1 VHISL
6 TGGTFGMLHS
16 LRMADQHDF
25 QLLALGLR
33 RMGWVRFWIQTILG
47 VVVIGVLLFNN
58 VGSSLARNSERAL
71 GLGPGLSLTTLAFL
85 VLLFGLWQGWLI
97 VKTGRALDSSVRP
110 SRGETSRLI
119 KRGLIGDLLG
129 LVFASVGY
137 QSLAGA
143 LFVQAS
149 MQAPGISIG
158 TGLRSMENYPITSLE
173 MLSVLSNTQVLF
185 AHVIGLIFSLWL
197 LQRIYRVN

>member
-1 VHISL
+1 
-6 TGGTFGMLHS
+6 
-16 LRMADQHDF
+16 MADQLDF
-25 QLLALGLR
+25 QLLSLGMR
-33 RMGWVRFWIQTILG
+33 RMGWIRFWIQTILG
-47 VVVIGVLLFNN
+47 IVVVGVLLFNN
-58 VGSSLARNSERAL
+58 IGSSIARNSERAL
-71 GLGPGLSLTTLAFL
+71 GLGPGLSLTTLAFFF
-85 VLLFGLWQGWLI
+85 LLYSLWQGWLI
-97 VKTGRALDSSVRP
+97 VRAGRALDTPARP
-110 SRGETSRLI
+110 SRGETSRLL
-119 KRGLIGDLLG
+119 KRGVIADLLG

-197 LQRIYRVN
+197 LQRIYRTV

>member
-1 VHISL
+1 
-6 TGGTFGMLHS
+6 
-16 LRMADQHDF
+16 MADQLDF
-25 QLLALGLR
+25 QLLSLGMR
-33 RMGWVRFWIQTILG
+33 RMGWIRFWIQAVLG
-47 VVVIGVLLFNN
+47 VVVVGVLLFNN
-58 VGSSLARNSERAL
+58 IGSSIARNSERAL
-71 GLGPGLSLTTLAFL
+71 GLGPGLSLTTLAF
-85 VLLFGLWQGWLI
+85 VFLLYSLWQGWLI
-97 VKTGRALDSSVRP
+97 VRTARALDSSVRP
-110 SRGETSRLI
+110 TRGETSRLL
-119 KRGLIGDLLG
+119 KRGLIADLLG

-158 TGLRSMENYPITSLE
+158 AGLRSMENYPITSLE

-197 LQRIYRVN
+197 LQRIYRTV

>member
-1 VHISL
+1 
-6 TGGTFGMLHS
+6 MLHS
-16 LRMADQHDF
+16 LAMADQHDF

>member
-1 VHISL
+1 MASWMSKQS
-6 TGGTFGMLHS
+6 F
-16 LRMADQHDF
+16 RMADKLDF
-25 QLLALGLR
+25 QLLSIGMR
-33 RMGWVRFWIQTILG
+33 RIGWIRFWIQTILG
-47 VVVIGVLLFNN
+47 VVVVGVLLFNN

-85 VLLFGLWQGWLI
+85 FLLYGLWQGWLI
-97 VKTGRALDSSVRP
+97 VCAGRALATP
-110 SRGETSRLI
+110 SKPTRGETSRLL
-119 KRGLIGDLLG
+119 KRGIIADLLG
-129 LVFASVGY
+129 LVFSSVGY

-158 TGLRSMENYPITSLE
+158 AGIRSMENYPITSLE

-197 LQRIYRVN
+197 LQRIYRTN

>member
-1 VHISL
+1 
-6 TGGTFGMLHS
+6 
-16 LRMADQHDF
+16 MADQLDF
-25 QLLALGLR
+25 QLLSLGMR
-33 RMGWVRFWIQTILG
+33 RMGWIRFWIQLVLG

-58 VGSSLARNSERAL
+58 IGSSLARNSERAL

-85 VLLFGLWQGWLI
+85 FLLYSLWQGWLI
-97 VKTGRALDSSVRP
+97 VRTGRALDSGARP
-110 SRGETSRLI
+110 SRGETSRLL
-119 KRGLIGDLLG
+119 KRGVIADLLG
-129 LVFASVGY
+129 LIFASVGY

-158 TGLRSMENYPITSLE
+158 AGIRSMENYPITSLE

-197 LQRIYRVN
+197 LQRIYRTS

>member
-1 VHISL
+1 
-6 TGGTFGMLHS
+6 
-16 LRMADQHDF
+16 
-25 QLLALGLR
+25 
-33 RMGWVRFWIQTILG
+33 MGWIRFWIQTILG
-47 VVVIGVLLFNN
+47 VVVVGVLLFNN

-71 GLGPGLSLTTLAFL
+71 GLGPGLSLTTLAFIL
-85 VLLFGLWQGWLI
+85 LLFSLWQGWLI
-97 VKTGRALDSSVRP
+97 VKTGRALNSEVRP
-110 SRGETSRLI
+110 TRGETSRLL
-119 KRGLIGDLLG
+119 KRGLFADLIGLI
-129 LVFASVGY
+129 FASIGY

-158 TGLRSMENYPITSLE
+158 AGMRAMENYPITSLE

-197 LQRIYRVN
+197 LQRIYRTN